1 MNELNCFLGDSI
13 YKLLYVHSDICG
25 EPLSDLDDVL
35 FCDDVDIPDVKVDQ
49 LKCLLTMKTDFKSVF
64 VSVEASKLLAAWG
77 VIDGLDYFNYFIENS
92 IYLDFKVQPN
102 RLYPSCDDIFTD
114 ILSSCVNYYSR
125 IKDRVY
131 IVKYDDLNRELEKQ
145 LILLASKV
153 IDLIGNSVDFDMT
166 FFLKMQNHYN
176 WRELEPLL
184 KVKLNYLNSLND
196 DNLSKLLNLR
206 ALRELLKQWEVK
218 L

>member
-13 YKLLYVHSDICG
+13 YKLLYVHLDIRG

-35 FCDDVDIPDVKVDQ
+35 FCDDVDIPEIKVDK
-49 LKCLLTMKTDFKSVF
+49 LKCLLTTETDFKSVF

-77 VIDGLDYFNYFIENS
+77 IIDGLDYFDYFIDNS
-92 IYLDFKVQPN
+92 IYLNFKVRPN
-102 RLYPSCDDIFTD
+102 RLHPSCDDIFTD

-125 IKDRVY
+125 IKDRVS
-131 IVKYDDLNRELEKQ
+131 IVKNDDLNRALEKQ
-145 LILLASKV
+145 LISLASKV
-153 IDLIGNSVDFDMT
+153 IHLMGDSVDFDMT
-166 FFLKMQNHYN
+166 FFLRMQNHYN
-176 WRELEPLL
+176 WRELEALL

-196 DNLSKLLNLR
+196 DNLSKSLNSL